1 MNNMETKTIEL
12 DGKTYEIRLVK
23 PKSEPQSEPTL
34 PTLQEV
40 FNKVQPKFYI
50 DWSGVVDEVSSFVK
64 NNNEYHNN
72 LSTERQCKR
81 IQALIALQNIAD
93 YYNGEVDYRGE
104 GYVLVKYA
112 NQYAIHHRA
121 FDEISTK
128 FKSEDHANLA
138 IEILRNAN
146 LLENL

>member
-1 MNNMETKTIEL
+1 METKTIEL
-12 DGKTYEIRLVK
+12 DGKTYEIRLVNPK
-23 PKSEPQSEPTL
+23 PQPQSEPTL

-40 FNKVQPKFYI
+40 FNKVQPVCYI
-50 DWSGVVDEVSSFVK
+50 SSGNDITKCISSDVI
-64 NNNEYHNN
+64 NSEYHHNN

-93 YYNGEVDYRGE
+93 YYNGEVDYKGN
-104 GYVLVKYA
+104 GYVINRGANGKCRTFFIAYA
-112 NQYAIHHRA
+112 DY
-121 FDEISTK
+121 FTPK
-128 FKSEDHANLA
+128 FKSEDNAQAA

>member
-1 MNNMETKTIEL
+1 MNTETKTIEL
-12 DGKTYEIRLVK
+12 GGKTYEIRLV
-23 PKSEPQSEPTL
+23 EPQPQPETKPTL

-40 FNKVQPKFYI
+40 FNKVRPKWCI
-50 DWSGVVDEVSSFVK
+50 DEA
-64 NNNEYHNN
+64 NEIICTDYKEDDDAYHSQ

-93 YYNGEVDYRGE
+93 YYNEEVDYRGV
-104 GYVLVKYA
+104 GYVLVKQA
-112 NQYAIHHRA
+112 DQYVVHYRA
-121 FDEISTK
+121 FDEISSK
-128 FKSEDHANLA
+128 FKFLAHAENA

>member
-1 MNNMETKTIEL
+1 METKTIEL
-12 DGKTYEIRLVK
+12 DGKTYEIRLVE
-23 PKSEPQSEPTL
+23 PQAQPQSEPTL

-93 YYNGEVDYRGE
+93 YYNGEVDYRGRGFAVSKHNDLDIVNFCE
-104 GYVLVKYA
+104 VVVDFA
-112 NQYAIHHRA
+112 TPI
-121 FDEISTK
+121 
-128 FKSEDHANLA
+128 FKERSSANLA
-138 IEILRNAN
+138 IEILRNSN

>member
-1 MNNMETKTIEL
+1 METKTIEL
-12 DGKTYEIRLVK
+12 DGKTYEIRLVE
-23 PKSEPQSEPTL
+23 PQAQPQSEPTL

-40 FNKVQPKFYI
+40 FNKLKPVFYVNSDNGI
-50 DWSGVVDEVSSFVK
+50 MYASTAYGMYSEDCQ
-64 NNNEYHNN
+64 NT

-128 FKSEDHANLA
+128 FKSEDHAKAA
-138 IEILRNAN
+138 IEILRNAQLLDN
-146 LLENL
+146 L